1 MVNFMKII
9 NFKNWLENKKLSK
22 GEIMSDK
29 VCKCDCGSCKEGDC
43 ENCDCENCTC
53 ENCKCN

>member
-1 MVNFMKII
+1 MKII

-29 VCKCDCGSCKEGDC
+29 VCKCDCSSCKEGDC